1 MKDAEVVSQNELP
14 RPARVALGHSSLDE
28 LRQLLALQAERMK
41 EHYEQT
47 EVERADWQAGDFS
60 HREVDQVLQMDGS

>member
-1 MKDAEVVSQNELP
+1 MKDAKVVSPKELS
-14 RPARVALGHSSLDE
+14 RLARMALGGSSLDE

-41 EHYEQT
+41 EHYELT